1 LAVGNWR
8 KRKIL
13 IHKENKVLI
22 LGIGNILMGDE
33 GIGSHVVQYIIRND
47 LVHGIECM
55 DGGTGGFY
63 LLECIQDASV
73 VVMIDAANDGNK
85 TGTISCISPRYSA
98 DYPNSLTAH
107 DIGLKDMID
116 AVYLLGKIPHIRL
129 FAISIIPPT
138 VPSLELTPEIEK
150 LIPIIADMVL
160 KEANQHLTSF
170 LLSEAISGQDS

>member
-1 LAVGNWR
+1 VAGNLR

-13 IHKENKVLI
+13 TDKANDVLI

-33 GIGSHVVQYIIRND
+33 GIGSHVAQYLLSND
-47 LVHGIECM
+47 LLDGIECI

-116 AVYLLGKIPHIRL
+116 AVYLLGKIPYIRL

-138 VPSLELTPEIEK
+138 SPSLELTPEIEE
-150 LIPIIADMVL
+150 LIPEIAEMVL
-160 KEANQHLTSF
+160 KEANHN
-170 LLSEAISGQDS
+170 LSSLSLYQSIP

>member
-1 LAVGNWR
+1 MTED
-8 KRKIL
+8 
-13 IHKENKVLI
+13 ENRVLI

-33 GIGSHVVQYIIRND
+33 GIGSHVAQYLSRND
-47 LVHGIECM
+47 LLNGIECI

-73 VVMIDAANDGNK
+73 VVMIDAANDGHK

-129 FAISIIPPT
+129 FAVSIIPPT
-138 VPSLELTPEIEK
+138 LPSLELTPEIEN
-150 LIPIIADMVL
+150 LIPEIADMVL
-160 KEANQHLTSF
+160 KEANQHSSSVW
-170 LLSEAISGQDS
+170 LSQKISGED

>member
-1 LAVGNWR
+1 LTEKG
-8 KRKIL
+8 
-13 IHKENKVLI
+13 NKVLI

-33 GIGSHVVQYIIRND
+33 GIGSHVAQYLLRND
-47 LVHGIECM
+47 LLKGIECI

-63 LLECIQDASV
+63 LLGCIQDASV
-73 VVMIDAANDGNK
+73 VVMIDAANDGHK

-116 AVYLLGKIPHIRL
+116 AVYLLGKIPYIRL

-138 VPSLELTPEIEK
+138 LPSLELTPEIEN
-150 LIPIIADMVL
+150 LIPDIAEMVL
-160 KEANQHLTSF
+160 KEAYQHQSPF
-170 LLSEAISGQDS
+170 SLSHSIAAKS

>member
-1 LAVGNWR
+1 MTD
-8 KRKIL
+8 KD
-13 IHKENKVLI
+13 NKVLI

-33 GIGSHVVQYIIRND
+33 GIGSHVAQYLLKND
-47 LVHGIECM
+47 LLHGIECI

-116 AVYLLGKIPHIRL
+116 AVYLLGKIPYIRL
-129 FAISIIPPT
+129 FTISIMPPT
-138 VPSLELTPEIEK
+138 LPSLELTPEIEE
-150 LIPIIADMVL
+150 LIPEIAEMVL
-160 KEANQHLTSF
+160 KEANQHLSSIMF
-170 LLSEAISGQDS
+170 SQSISGED